1 MFGADKERRTNRQ
14 AVPRFGEARHAGEKS
29 ALMAEMLPK
38 EHAKPIAIID
48 PKDDTSLTNNP
59 AIAAVKDSVFNAL
72 LDVINL
78 GELSAFDKTK
88 AKREIG
94 SIISEIVSLQNIRLS
109 TAEQALLA
117 EDICHDLLGFGP
129 LEPLLERQDI
139 GDIMVNGAGR
149 VFIDTGGL
157 IQETNIRFRDEAH
170 LTTICQRMAAQTGRH
185 VDAASPI
192 CDARLADGSRINI
205 ILPPLATKG
214 PTLTIRKFQKDRLVL
229 RDLVNFGTIS
239 PAGAKLLAI
248 IAACRCNVLI
258 SGGTGSGKTTLL
270 NCMTAFMGARERIV
284 TCEDTAE
291 LQLQQRHVV
300 TLETRPPNNEG
311 RGEVSMRDL
320 VRNCLRMRPERI
332 IVGEVRGAEALDL
345 LQAMNTGH
353 DGSMGTVH
361 ANTPRDALARL
372 ETLVAMGG
380 ITLPGAVVRNMICG
394 SIDIVVQTLRLRD
407 GSRKITHITEVL
419 HKDGD
424 TIITQDLMTF
434 KQTGETALGKIV
446 GDHVSS
452 GIGRPRFWERAESYG
467 LADRLSAA
475 LIEAGA
481 PAFGEPEEISV
492 PKEGR
497 AARQTTA
504 RAATIRDQ
512 LANQG

>member
-14 AVPRFGEARHAGEKS
+14 AVPRFGEARNAKEKS
-29 ALMAEMLPK
+29 AIMAEAIEPVD
-38 EHAKPIAIID
+38 AAPIVIAD
-48 PKDDTSLTNNP
+48 PTQDSNNTPVNP
-59 AIAAVKDSVFNAL
+59 AIAAVKDTVFNAL
-72 LDVINL
+72 LEVLNL
-78 GELSAFDKTK
+78 GQLSAFDKPK
-88 AKREIG
+88 ASREIAN
-94 SIISEIVSLQNIRLS
+94 IISEIISVQNIRLS
-109 TAEQALLA
+109 TIEQAALA
-117 EDICHDLLGFGP
+117 KDICHDLLGFGP

-192 CDARLADGSRINI
+192 CDARLSDGSRINI

-300 TLETRPPNNEG
+300 SLETRPPNSEG
-311 RGEVSMRDL
+311 QGEVSMRDL
-320 VRNCLRMRPERI
+320 VKNCLRMRPERI
-332 IVGEVRGAEALDL
+332 IVGEVRGSEAIDL

-380 ITLPGAVVRNMICG
+380 IALPGPVVRNMISS
-394 SIDIVVQTLRLRD
+394 SIDIIVQTLRLRD

-419 HKDGD
+419 HKDGE

-434 KQTGETALGKIV
+434 KATGETPLGRIT
-446 GDHVSS
+446 GDHLSS
-452 GIGRPRFWERAESYG
+452 GITRPRFWERAESYG
-467 LADRLSAA
+467 LSDRLTAA

-481 PAFGEPEEISV
+481 PEFKAHEETG
-492 PKEGR
+492 KEADSR
-497 AARQTTA
+497 SAQQSSLRQ
-504 RAATIRDQ
+504 Q
-512 LANQG
+512 LAG